1 MQPLRLAPWGL
12 MALLWLPVSFAGGLG
27 FAPLTLITA
36 LFFVFQSRE
45 NNIRPYMVA
54 ICAALAFA
62 TLSSLWSPM
71 EARFIEFDLEGGKF
85 AIKATSLRIGL
96 VAVLCMLAIG
106 AALRSS
112 PREARMASLMML
124 IAILLVGILVLIEGH
139 FTDQILDLFAPM
151 MDDRGEGVQ
160 NIGRTAA
167 IFGFSGVLLL
177 AVLKSGV
184 PGLLGIGKH
193 VAVLIAAVFM
203 AYHLLMVDS
212 VAGAMAVVVAVA
224 LIYIVPALGSVG
236 WYVLGGLTA
245 IYILATPFLFAL
257 LIALIG
263 DEKSQLP
270 ASAWWRIESW
280 TYAIDQIIA
289 VKPVLG
295 WGLDGLRSFT
305 DRFAEGRWEGQMMMP
320 NHPHNMLLHIWAETG
335 LVGAL
340 LAAAICLLLAF
351 RLANAHQMTPI
362 GASAAAALWGA
373 ALVVCSF
380 SFSLWNEWWW
390 ALVGFCAAIAVLLN
404 RGSQELVPSEERR

>member
-1 MQPLRLAPWGL
+1 
-12 MALLWLPVSFAGGLG
+12 
-27 FAPLTLITA
+27 
-36 LFFVFQSRE
+36 
-45 NNIRPYMVA
+45 
-54 ICAALAFA
+54 
-62 TLSSLWSPM
+62 
-71 EARFIEFDLEGGKF
+71 
-85 AIKATSLRIGL
+85 
-96 VAVLCMLAIG
+96 MLKE
-106 AALRSS
+106 R
-112 PREARMASLMML
+112 
-124 IAILLVGILVLIEGH
+124 ILLLMGKMVVQVVVL
-139 FTDQILDLFAPM
+139 A
-151 MDDRGEGVQ
+151 
-160 NIGRTAA
+160 TA
-167 IFGFSGVLLL
+167 VTL
-177 AVLKSGV
+177 
-184 PGLLGIGKH
+184 
-193 VAVLIAAVFM
+193 
-203 AYHLLMVDS
+203 
-212 VAGAMAVVVAVA
+212 VVVAVA